1 MLIASNSS
9 YAGTTRTVIIA
20 EDHRTVTRGHCFGS
34 KGKSYLAYHGIFMKM
49 FCCVYIGFELSRI
62 INDSFTLYL
71 NFSGYAEIKVC
82 IAKYSFVI
90 KRYSYIHIVIFVK
103 YRSVWNMFYTSK
115 IVFRFHYIL
124 VNLDVPDILK
134 DISAEQF
141 FVSLFIYEFL
151 KLVKFGEWGADLFL
165 ISAIKTKVPPL

>member
-1 MLIASNSS
+1 
-9 YAGTTRTVIIA
+9 
-20 EDHRTVTRGHCFGS
+20 
-34 KGKSYLAYHGIFMKM
+34 
-49 FCCVYIGFELSRI
+49 
-62 INDSFTLYL
+62 
-71 NFSGYAEIKVC
+71 
-82 IAKYSFVI
+82 
-90 KRYSYIHIVIFVK
+90 
-103 YRSVWNMFYTSK
+103 MFYTSK

-134 DISAEQF
+134 DIRAEQF